1 MYIHL
6 GNNVVISS
14 KSLIA
19 ILNIEPP
26 VAEDLQDIIYSVKSS
41 QKAVNIS
48 DKGKEKALILT
59 DDKAYFSPI
68 SSTTLYKRGLNYFKE
83 GLIIEKSK

>member
-26 VAEDLQDIIYSVKSS
+26 VAEDLQDIIYSVKSG

-83 GLIIEKSK
+83 D

>member
-26 VAEDLQDIIYSVKSS
+26 VGEDLQDIIHFVKED
-41 QKAVNIS
+41 KKTVNIS
-48 DKGKEKALILT
+48 NKGKEKALVLT
-59 DDKAYFSPI
+59 DTKSYFSPI
-68 SSTTLYKRGLNYFKE
+68 SSTTLYKRGFNYFKE
-83 GLIIEKSK
+83 G